1 MSGSIIK
8 PPTIK
13 QIIAGLLAILMM
25 FSTMIKE
32 GKFGKVEFVLLTE
45 NVTTESEEIVLE
57 VRNYTLKYVDYNDD
71 FLLEKLNGETWEKVP
86 VPGGFYDYA
95 GSLRGLTITKDTI
108 NFEHYF
114 NKKLDAGDYR
124 LTKEIGRK
132 DYVVSFTVV
141 EASSV
146 SESTTQPA

>member
-1 MSGSIIK
+1 MSGSVIK

-25 FSTMIKE
+25 FSAMIKE

-71 FLLEKLNGETWEKVP
+71 FLLEKLNGETWERVP

-108 NFEHYF
+108 NFERYF